1 MSGKKPLLLKI
12 TSLVIY
18 LTAFISVCLFVNTQM
33 VKYDYFIY
41 LYGTSTAPGSK
52 ALVKVLSRDG
62 ELVSNPVVF
71 VNGVK
76 QPSRLIDL
84 RPDMKEI
91 KVVFGTTEAVFPLK
105 YKDVSDYHFVPQKKL
120 RPTNQEAEKAKIIN
134 AGSRKIFL
142 LPENFRAVSEFET
155 TVGLYCTEND
165 KPCTDTSIFL
175 DGSQHELNNGF
186 MKFTTVF
193 GKDQGVNVSFE
204 NGDAAYIPIPYP
216 GKMFKFYK
224 TQNSLTLAS
233 LSDTRNVHTDCFN
246 DGKWIGTDIV
256 SVGYEGLVLPE
267 PYSRCDTVQAS
278 MNSASP
284 GTMFAVISSV
294 KTPVGK
300 VDDPYYSALSK
311 AFQHFSP
318 AAQRYFTTSYNS
330 SFFQPLSL
338 VFSGEKLEKEFNAAR
353 SKELSVYQTMLI
365 ISSILGF
372 FLFAYIMLKNI
383 KVVEDEDGEVISN
396 SLAKQR
402 AIAVC
407 ALAFYVLFI
416 IGLLYFLNNLA

>member
-1 MSGKKPLLLKI
+1 MPKNPLFLKI
-12 TSLVIY
+12 TSIVIY
-18 LTAFISVCLFVNTQM
+18 LAAFISVCLFVNTQM
-33 VKYDYFIY
+33 HKYDYFIY
-41 LYGTSTAPGSK
+41 LYGDSTAPGSK

-76 QPSRLIDL
+76 QLSSLIDL

-91 KVVFGTTEAVFPLK
+91 KVVFGTTETAFPLK
-105 YKDVSDYHFVPQKKL
+105 YKDIAGYSFKAQKKL
-120 RPTNQEAEKAKIIN
+120 RPTGKEAEKAKIVN

-155 TVGLYCTEND
+155 TVGVYCTENG
-165 KPCTDTSIFL
+165 KPCSDTSIFL
-175 DGSQHELNNGF
+175 DGSQHELKNGF
-186 MKFTTVF
+186 MKFSTVF
-193 GKDQGVNVSFE
+193 GKDQGVNISFE
-204 NGDAAYIPIPYP
+204 SGDSAYIPIPYP

-233 LSDTRNVHTDCFN
+233 LSDTRNVHIDCFN
-246 DGKWIGTDIV
+246 DGKWVGTDIV
-256 SVGYEGLVLPE
+256 SVSYEGLVLPE

-284 GTMFAVISSV
+284 GTMFAVISSA
-294 KTPVGK
+294 KNLQGNI
-300 VDDPYYSALSK
+300 DDPYFSPLAKALPG
-311 AFQHFSP
+311 FSP
-318 AAQRYFTTSYNS
+318 AAQRFFVTSYNS
-330 SFFQPLSL
+330 SFFQPLSMI
-338 VFSGEKLEKEFNAAR
+338 FSGEKLEKEFNAAR
-353 SKELSVYQTMLI
+353 SRELSIYRIMLI
-365 ISSILGF
+365 VSSILGF

-383 KVVEDEDGEVISN
+383 KVIEDEEGEVISH

-402 AIAVC
+402 AIAAC

-416 IGLLYFLNNLA
+416 IGLVYFLNNLA

>member
-1 MSGKKPLLLKI
+1 MFKGPLFLKI
-12 TSLVIY
+12 ASVVIY
-18 LTAFISVCLFVNTQM
+18 LTAFVSICLFVNTQM

-71 VNGVK
+71 VNGVR
-76 QPSRLIDL
+76 QASSLIDL

-91 KVVFGTTEAVFPLK
+91 KVVFGTTEAAFALK
-105 YKDVSDYHFVPQKKL
+105 YKDVADYRFTLQKAL
-120 RPTNQEAEKAKIIN
+120 RPTSQEAEKAKVVSV
-134 AGSRKIFL
+134 GQRKILL

-155 TVGLYCTEND
+155 TVGLYCIEND
-165 KPCTDTSIFL
+165 APCTDASISL
-175 DGSQHELNNGF
+175 DGSQHELKDGF

-204 NGDAAYIPIPYP
+204 NGDSGYIPIPYP

-224 TQNSLTLAS
+224 TKDSLTLAS
-233 LSDTRNVHTDCFN
+233 LTDVRNVHIDCIN
-246 DGKWIGTDIV
+246 DGKWVGTDIV
-256 SVGYEGLVLPE
+256 SVGYEGLVLPQ
-267 PYSRCDTVQAS
+267 PYARCDTVQAS

-284 GTMFAVISSV
+284 GTMFAVLSSV

-311 AFQHFSP
+311 AFTRFSP

-330 SFFQPLSL
+330 SFFQPLSMI
-338 VFSGEKLEKEFNAAR
+338 FSGEKLEKEFNAAR
-353 SKELSVYQTMLI
+353 DKELSAYLTMLI

-383 KVVEDEDGEVISN
+383 KVIEDEEGEVISN

-402 AIAVC
+402 AIAFG
-407 ALAFYVLFI
+407 ALAFYALFI
-416 IGLLYFLNNLA
+416 LGLLYFLNNLA

>member
-1 MSGKKPLLLKI
+1 MFRNPLFLKI
-12 TSLVIY
+12 ASVVIY
-18 LTAFISVCLFVNTQM
+18 LTAFVSVCLFVNTQM

-71 VNGVK
+71 VNGVR
-76 QPSRLIDL
+76 QASSLIDL

-91 KVVFGTTEAVFPLK
+91 KVVFGTTEAAFPLK
-105 YKDVSDYHFVPQKKL
+105 YKDVADYGFKPQKAL
-120 RPTNQEAEKAKIIN
+120 RPTGLEAEKAKIVN
-134 AGSRKIFL
+134 VGQRKIFL

-155 TVGLYCTEND
+155 TVGLYCTEDD
-165 KPCTDTSIFL
+165 KPCSDGSIFL
-175 DGSQHELNNGF
+175 DGSLHELKDGF

-204 NGDAAYIPIPYP
+204 NGDSGYIPIPYP

-224 TQNSLTLAS
+224 TKDSLTLAS
-233 LSDTRNVHTDCFN
+233 LTDVRNVHIDCFN
-246 DGKWIGTDIV
+246 DGKWAGTDIV
-256 SVGYEGLVLPE
+256 AIGYEGLVLPE

-284 GTMFAVISSV
+284 GTMFAVLSSV

-311 AFQHFSP
+311 AFTHFSP
-318 AAQRYFTTSYNS
+318 AAQRYFTTSYNA
-330 SFFQPLSL
+330 SFFQPLSTI
-338 VFSGEKLEKEFNAAR
+338 FSGEKLEKEFNAAR
-353 SKELSVYQTMLI
+353 DKELSAYLMMLI
-365 ISSILGF
+365 ISSVLGF

-383 KVVEDEDGEVISN
+383 KVVEDEEGEVISN

-402 AIAVC
+402 AIAFG
-407 ALAFYVLFI
+407 ALAFYALFI
-416 IGLLYFLNNLA
+416 LGLLYFLNNLA

>member
-1 MSGKKPLLLKI
+1 MSKNPLLLKI
-12 TSLVIY
+12 ASIVIY
-18 LTAFISVCLFVNTQM
+18 LTAFISICLFVNTQM

-76 QPSRLIDL
+76 QLSSLIDL

-91 KVVFGTTEAVFPLK
+91 KVVFGTTEAAFQLK
-105 YKDVSDYHFVPQKKL
+105 YKDVTNYTFKAQKAL
-120 RPTNQEAEKAKIIN
+120 RPTGLEVEKAKIVN
-134 AGSRKIFL
+134 VGPRKIFL

-155 TVGLYCTEND
+155 TVGLYCTEDD
-165 KPCTDTSIFL
+165 KPCADSSIFL
-175 DGSQHELNNGF
+175 DGSQHELTNGF

-193 GKDQGVNVSFE
+193 GKDQGVNISFE
-204 NGDAAYIPIPYP
+204 NGDSGYIPIPYP

-233 LSDTRNVHTDCFN
+233 LSDTRNVHIDCFN
-246 DGKWIGTDIV
+246 DGKWVGTDIV
-256 SVGYEGLVLPE
+256 SIGYEGLVLPE

-278 MNSASP
+278 MNSAAP
-284 GTMFAVISSV
+284 GTMFAVLSSV

-311 AFQHFSP
+311 AFTHFSP
-318 AAQRYFTTSYNS
+318 AAQRYFTTSYNA
-330 SFFQPLSL
+330 SFFQPLSTI
-338 VFSGEKLEKEFNAAR
+338 FSGEKLEKEFNAAR
-353 SKELSVYQTMLI
+353 DKELSVYLTMLI

-372 FLFAYIMLKNI
+372 FLFAYIMLTNI

-402 AIAVC
+402 AIAIG
-407 ALAFYVLFI
+407 ALTFYALFI
-416 IGLLYFLNNLA
+416 LGLLYFLNNLA

>member
-1 MSGKKPLLLKI
+1 MLLKI
-12 TSLVIY
+12 ASIVIY
-18 LTAFISVCLFVNTQM
+18 LTAFVSVCLFVNTQM

-71 VNGVK
+71 VNGVR
-76 QPSRLIDL
+76 QLSSLIDL

-91 KVVFGTTEAVFPLK
+91 KVVFGTTETAFPLK
-105 YKDVSDYHFVPQKKL
+105 YKDVADYGFKPQKAL
-120 RPTNQEAEKAKIIN
+120 RPTNQETEKAKIVNI
-134 AGSRKIFL
+134 GPRKIFL

-165 KPCTDTSIFL
+165 KPCSDTSIFL
-175 DGSQHELNNGF
+175 DGSQHELNGGF

-193 GKDQGVNVSFE
+193 GKDQGVNISFE
-204 NGDAAYIPIPYP
+204 NGDSAYIPIPYP

-224 TQNSLTLAS
+224 TKDSLTLAS
-233 LSDTRNVHTDCFN
+233 LSDTRNVHIDCFN
-246 DGKWIGTDIV
+246 DGKWVGTDIAAI
-256 SVGYEGLVLPE
+256 GYTGLVLPE

-284 GTMFAVISSV
+284 GTMFAVLSSV

-311 AFQHFSP
+311 AFTHFSP
-318 AAQRYFTTSYNS
+318 AAQRYFTTSYNA
-330 SFFQPLSL
+330 SFFQPLSMI
-338 VFSGEKLEKEFNAAR
+338 FSGEKLERDFNAAR
-353 SKELSVYQTMLI
+353 SRELSLYRLMLI
-365 ISSILGF
+365 ISAILGF
-372 FLFAYIMLKNI
+372 FLFAYIMITNI
-383 KVVEDEDGEVISN
+383 KVIEDEDGEVISH

-402 AIAVC
+402 ATAAC

-416 IGLLYFLNNLA
+416 IGLVYFLNNLA

>member
-1 MSGKKPLLLKI
+1 MSKNPLLLKI
-12 TSLVIY
+12 ASIVIY
-18 LTAFISVCLFVNTQM
+18 LTAFVSVCLFVNTQM

-71 VNGVK
+71 VNGVR
-76 QPSRLIDL
+76 QLSSLIDL

-91 KVVFGTTEAVFPLK
+91 KVVFGTTEAAFPLK
-105 YKDVSDYHFVPQKKL
+105 YKDVADYGFKPQKAL
-120 RPTNQEAEKAKIIN
+120 RPTNQETEKAKIVN
-134 AGSRKIFL
+134 VGPRKIFL

-165 KPCTDTSIFL
+165 KPCSDTSIFL
-175 DGSQHELNNGF
+175 DGSQHKLNGGF

-193 GKDQGVNVSFE
+193 GKDQGVNISFE
-204 NGDAAYIPIPYP
+204 NGDSAYIPIPYP

-224 TQNSLTLAS
+224 TKDSLTLAS
-233 LSDTRNVHTDCFN
+233 LSDTRNVHIDCFN
-246 DGKWIGTDIV
+246 DGKWVGTDIAAI
-256 SVGYEGLVLPE
+256 GYTGLVLPE

-284 GTMFAVISSV
+284 GTMFAVLSSV

-311 AFQHFSP
+311 AFSHFSP
-318 AAQRYFTTSYNS
+318 AAQRYFTTSYNA
-330 SFFQPLSL
+330 SFFQPLSMI
-338 VFSGEKLEKEFNAAR
+338 FSGEKLEKEFNAAR
-353 SKELSVYQTMLI
+353 DKELSAYLTVLI

-402 AIAVC
+402 AIAIG
-407 ALAFYVLFI
+407 ALTFYALFI
-416 IGLLYFLNNLA
+416 LGLLYFLNNLA

>member
-1 MSGKKPLLLKI
+1 MSKNPLLLKI
-12 TSLVIY
+12 ASIVIY
-18 LTAFISVCLFVNTQM
+18 LTAFISICLFVNTQM

-71 VNGVK
+71 VNGVR
-76 QPSRLIDL
+76 QLSSLIDL

-91 KVVFGTTEAVFPLK
+91 KVVFGTTETAFPLK
-105 YKDVSDYHFVPQKKL
+105 YKDVADYGFKPQKAL
-120 RPTNQEAEKAKIIN
+120 RPTNQETEKAKIVNI
-134 AGSRKIFL
+134 GPRKIFL

-165 KPCTDTSIFL
+165 KPCSDTSIFL
-175 DGSQHELNNGF
+175 DGSQHELNGGF

-193 GKDQGVNVSFE
+193 GKDQGVNISFE
-204 NGDAAYIPIPYP
+204 NGDSAYIPIPYP

-224 TQNSLTLAS
+224 TKDSLTLAS
-233 LSDTRNVHTDCFN
+233 LSDTRNVHIDCFN
-246 DGKWIGTDIV
+246 DGKWVGTDIAAI
-256 SVGYEGLVLPE
+256 GYTGLVLPE

-284 GTMFAVISSV
+284 GTMFAVLSSV

-311 AFQHFSP
+311 AFTHFSP
-318 AAQRYFTTSYNS
+318 AAQRYFTTSYNA
-330 SFFQPLSL
+330 SFFQPLSMI
-338 VFSGEKLEKEFNAAR
+338 FSGA
-353 SKELSVYQTMLI
+353 
-365 ISSILGF
+365 
-372 FLFAYIMLKNI
+372 LKNI
-383 KVVEDEDGEVISN
+383 HMDITTENREETD
-396 SLAKQR
+396 
-402 AIAVC
+402 
-407 ALAFYVLFI
+407 YV
-416 IGLLYFLNNLA
+416 